1 MMNLQKIN
9 KLFLI
14 SILFIFCIILN
25 LSNTLAQENIIVFK
39 IKDKAFTSL
48 DIELR
53 EKYLNFVGSNRG
65 LDKETVINDF
75 ISVNLFFEYFK
86 DLEDN
91 NNYNKKINEIY
102 TNIKT
107 INEENKKTFN
117 YEINEENILYNIRLD
132 FIRKIVL
139 ERLFNSNFK
148 ELNQSKNEIDLL
160 YDFKIRYINFNIEK
174 NIEVRE
180 IINSLKDIKLDTV
193 LSLLKNN
200 KVNFFIKEE
209 EINNINKVDKQIVS
223 NILSNNNFFIIEKNN
238 NVSLIFIE
246 KKFAT
251 MDGIIGNLY
260 SFKSK
265 ENIQRENLYCKNLKN
280 QKNNP
285 NIINKEYEYSKLN
298 DKLRE
303 NLINI
308 NDYIKLN
315 NNNNENVYIILCD
328 IKFDKKI
335 LSSVNLNKLINSN
348 VSEIEKRFIN
358 KFSIIYNLEV
368 VND

>member
-1 MMNLQKIN
+1 M
-9 KLFLI
+9 
-14 SILFIFCIILN
+14 
-25 LSNTLAQENIIVFK
+25 
-39 IKDKAFTSL
+39 
-48 DIELR
+48 
-53 EKYLNFVGSNRG
+53 
-65 LDKETVINDF
+65 
-75 ISVNLFFEYFK
+75 
-86 DLEDN
+86 
-91 NNYNKKINEIY
+91 
-102 TNIKT
+102 
-107 INEENKKTFN
+107 
-117 YEINEENILYNIRLD
+117 
-132 FIRKIVL
+132 

-223 NILSNNNFFIIEKNN
+223 NILSNNNFFIIERNN

-265 ENIQRENLYCKNLKN
+265 EIFKRKSMQKLKKSKIIQ
-280 QKNNP
+280 
-285 NIINKEYEYSKLN
+285 
-298 DKLRE
+298 
-303 NLINI
+303 
-308 NDYIKLN
+308 
-315 NNNNENVYIILCD
+315 IL
-328 IKFDKKI
+328 
-335 LSSVNLNKLINSN
+335 
-348 VSEIEKRFIN
+348 
-358 KFSIIYNLEV
+358 
-368 VND
+368 